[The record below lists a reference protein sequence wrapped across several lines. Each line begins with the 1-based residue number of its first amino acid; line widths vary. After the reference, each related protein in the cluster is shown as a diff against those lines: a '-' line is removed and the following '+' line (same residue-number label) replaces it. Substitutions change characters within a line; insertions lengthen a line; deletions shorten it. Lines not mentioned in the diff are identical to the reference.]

1 MRFIHIAD
9 VHLGADPD
17 SGSARRGK
25 REKEIWDSLE
35 KILSICEEQKT
46 ELLLIAG
53 DLFHRQPLKRELKEL
68 NYMFGRL
75 TVTEV
80 VMIAGNH
87 DYLKRD
93 SYYLSFEWEKNVHM
107 ILSPDLSCVEFPEY
121 SVAVYGFSYSS
132 REITEEC
139 CKGAFAQGKQ
149 SREILLVHGGD
160 EKHVPMKKEE
170 LLELGY
176 DYIALGHIHK
186 PQQLYPGRA
195 AYAGALEPVDKN
207 DTGMHGYISGEIT
220 EEGVRTVFVPAA
232 LREYIHLTVP
242 VTGGMTGHGIKEETR
257 KRIEEKGVQ
266 HIYKIILTGHRDPE
280 IMFDTESLDTFGNII
295 EVIDNTTYAYQFSK
309 LKEQNRENILG
320 QFIESFSGSEKD
332 SMEYQALCEGVHAL
346 METRRG

>member
-25 REKEIWDSLE
+25 RGREIWDSFE
-35 KILSICEEQKT
+35 RILSICEEQKT

-80 VMIAGNH
+80 VLIAGNH

-93 SYYLSFEWEKNVHM
+93 SYYRNFEWEKNVHM
-107 ILSPDLSCVEFPEY
+107 ILSSSLSCVELPKY
-121 SVAVYGFSYSS
+121 SLAVYGFSYAS
-132 REITEEC
+132 REITDELYKE
-139 CKGAFAQGKQ
+139 AFPQKRQ
-149 SREILLVHGGD
+149 PIEILLAHGGD
-160 EKHVPMKKEE
+160 EKHVPLRKEE
-170 LLELGY
+170 LLGLGY

-186 PQQLYPGRA
+186 PQQISPGRA
-195 AYAGALEPVDKN
+195 AYAGALEPIDKN

-220 EEGVRTVFVPAA
+220 PKGVETVFVPAA
-232 LREYIHLTVP
+232 SREYVHLTVP
-242 VTGGMTGHGIKEETR
+242 VRSDMTGHELKEEI
-257 KRIEEKGVQ
+257 KRRIGEKGEQ
-266 HIYKIILTGHRDPE
+266 HIYKIILTGQQDPE
-280 IMFDTESLDTFGNII
+280 IVFDTESIDIFGNVI
-295 EVIDNTTYAYQFSK
+295 EVVDNTTYAYQFSK
-309 LKEQNRENILG
+309 LREQNRENILG
-320 QFIESFSGSEKD
+320 RFIESFSGSGKD
-332 SMEYQALCEGVHAL
+332 SIEYQALCEGVHAL